1 MNGIDELKNL
11 IQNQKSVSTKKLEI
25 VVEKIEKMYL
35 AQGKKINSQKNQL
48 SIVNTQYQREKEK
61 AKRRKAM
68 IQQFEDFK
76 LHHKNLERQHEYLLD
91 KLKKLQEVSK

>member
-1 MNGIDELKNL
+1 MSGMDELKE
-11 IQNQKSVSTKKLEI
+11 IIKNQKSVSTKKLEI

-68 IQQFEDFK
+68 VQQFEDLK
-76 LHHKNLERQHEYLLD
+76 LHHRNLTREFNI
-91 KLKKLQEVSK
+91 LQEKYQSERVIKK